1 MKYKLLILVFL
12 LSTSIHSQ
20 TKEIIFVFDNK
31 KDSVVEKLNEE
42 IYTLNGRYSYIF
54 KEKKH
59 IKKVVDFKLKS
70 NDAIDYNDFIKLNK
84 HKKFPDYYS
93 LYSYFILIKE
103 ENGMGC
109 LIEVKKIWLV
119 EKKIYD

>member
-12 LSTSIHSQ
+12 LSINIYSQ

-31 KDSVVEKLNEE
+31 KDSLVEKFNEE
-42 IYTLNGRYSYIF
+42 IYILNDRYSYTF

-59 IKKVVDFKLKS
+59 IKKTVDFKLKS

-93 LYSYFILIKE
+93 HYSFFILVKE

-109 LIEVKKIWLV
+109 LIEVEKTWLV
-119 EKKIYD
+119 ENKIYD

>member
-12 LSTSIHSQ
+12 LSINIYSQ

-31 KDSVVEKLNEE
+31 KDSLVEKFNEE
-42 IYTLNGRYSYIF
+42 IYILNDRYSYVF

-59 IKKVVDFKLKS
+59 IKKTVDFKLKS

-84 HKKFPDYYS
+84 HKKFPDYYN
-93 LYSYFILIKE
+93 LYSFFILIKE
-103 ENGMGC
+103 ESGMGC
-109 LIEVKKIWLV
+109 LIEVEKIWLV
-119 EKKIYD
+119 ENKIYN